1 MNNEPFNNLCIFRA
15 IFTTEEGE
23 TCNCPLNEIDLQFDE
38 LFHSLPVDT
47 NEVIY
52 YVCTHTHTHTRTYGH
67 TLVLIVWSTTQ
78 Y

>member
-1 MNNEPFNNLCIFRA
+1 MVSLTIIFVCFRA

-23 TCNCPLNEIDLQFDE
+23 TCNCPLDDIDLQFDE

-52 YVCTHTHTHTRTYGH
+52 NVHVHVCTHTHTHARAH
-67 TLVLIVWSTTQ
+67 TII
-78 Y
+78 